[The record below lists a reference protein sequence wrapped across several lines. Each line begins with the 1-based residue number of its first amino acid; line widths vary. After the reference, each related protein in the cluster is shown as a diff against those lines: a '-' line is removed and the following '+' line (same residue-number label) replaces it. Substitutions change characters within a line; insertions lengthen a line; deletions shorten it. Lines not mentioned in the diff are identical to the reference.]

1 MEDINKKKSNH
12 LTKKIIIITGATG
25 SGKSAY
31 AVELAK
37 KINGVIINADSMQIY
52 KQIPI
57 ISAQPNDTN
66 TQNIGHYLYG
76 FVDIFDTKNVYS
88 VGKYLN
94 DLKNTITHIKTNNPE
109 KTPIIAGGT
118 MLYIDA
124 IINGLNIIPEIKSD
138 VKDYVKNKYSNKNTE
153 QIFQDLKK
161 LDEKYANIV
170 DKNNPQ
176 RVTRGIEVKLST
188 GKSIIDFWNKKE
200 EKSIF
205 NDYEIQKFV
214 IDMPRNLL
222 YDRINYRFDEMLK
235 HEALD
240 EVFLIY
246 KHCLENNVDYN
257 KLPKAIG
264 LKEFFEF
271 FDKKTSLEAAISS
284 AKQHSRNYAK
294 RQITWFRNRFKDFQK
309 ICFN

>member
-1 MEDINKKKSNH
+1 MEDINKKKNNH
-12 LTKKIIIITGATG
+12 LTKKITIITGATG

-57 ISAQPNDTN
+57 ISAQPSHIE
-66 TQNIGHYLYG
+66 TQDINHYLYG

-94 DLKNTITHIKTNNPE
+94 DLKNTITQIKTNDPE
-109 KTPIIAGGT
+109 KTPIIVGGT

-138 VKDYVKNKYSNKNTE
+138 VKDYVKNKYSNKNAE

-176 RVTRGIEVKLST
+176 RVIRGIEVKLST
-188 GKSIIDFWNKKE
+188 GKSITDFWNNQE

-214 IDMPRNLL
+214 IDVPRNLL
-222 YDRINYRFDEMLK
+222 YDKINNRFDKML
-235 HEALD
+235 ELGALE
-240 EVFLIY
+240 EVFTVY
-246 KHCLENNVDYN
+246 KYCHENNIDYT

-264 LKEFFEF
+264 LKEFFDF
-271 FDKKTSLEAAISS
+271 FDKKMSLETAISG

-294 RQITWFRNRFKDFQK
+294 RQMTWFRNRFTDFQK
-309 ICFN
+309 IFLT